1 MMPLK
6 REPGD
11 DIQSRSVEYRPVDFI
26 TVEGIEGCGKSTLI
40 AGLASRLRATG
51 REIIVTREP
60 GGTPAGDA
68 IRRIFLEPG
77 LELAPLTEALLI
89 NAARAQHVV
98 ELIGPALHRGAI
110 VLCDRFT
117 DSTLAYQGYGRGIDR
132 AFLRQLCDTAAGE
145 LVPTMTFVLDLPV
158 ALSRERVAQRD
169 GAQRDRMECED
180 QGFYERVRRGFLDL
194 SAREPRYR
202 VVDATKP
209 PEQLAAQA
217 YEAIV
222 EAIG

>member
-1 MMPLK
+1 M
-6 REPGD
+6 
-11 DIQSRSVEYRPVDFI
+11 QSRSVEYRSVDFI
-26 TVEGIEGCGKSTLI
+26 TVEGIEGCGKSTLV

-77 LELAPLTEALLI
+77 LELSPLTEALLI
-89 NAARAQHVV
+89 NASRAQHVV

-110 VLCDRFT
+110 VLCDRFS

-132 AFLRQLCDTAAGE
+132 AFLRQLCDTAAGG
-145 LVPTMTFVLDLPV
+145 LVPRRTFVLDLPV
-158 ALSRERVAQRD
+158 AVSRERVAQRD
-169 GAQRDRMECED
+169 GAERDRMERED

-194 SAREPRYR
+194 STREPRYR
-202 VVDATKP
+202 VMDATQA
-209 PEQLAAQA
+209 PEQLVAQA

-222 EAIG
+222 EAVG